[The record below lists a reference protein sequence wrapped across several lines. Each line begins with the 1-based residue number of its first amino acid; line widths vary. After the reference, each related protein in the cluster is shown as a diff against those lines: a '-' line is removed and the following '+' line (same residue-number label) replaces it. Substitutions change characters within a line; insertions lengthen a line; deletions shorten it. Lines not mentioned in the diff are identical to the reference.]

1 MYDEPKQTY
10 YYYYIEQ
17 YSHKMS
23 WFNMTWF
30 KMSWFKMSWF
40 KMPWFK
46 NVLIRNV
53 RDLLHDMERSYE
65 FMNTNIQK
73 KIQVPDI
80 SNQDILN
87 QDILNQDIL
96 NQDMLNQDILNQV
109 MLNHDVL
116 WLYPIIT
123 VQYMF
128 VIIPE
133 DGHECRLLNKKIR
146 TQSHGAEL

>member
-1 MYDEPKQTY
+1 
-10 YYYYIEQ
+10 
-17 YSHKMS
+17 
-23 WFNMTWF
+23 
-30 KMSWFKMSWF
+30 
-40 KMPWFK
+40 
-46 NVLIRNV
+46 
-53 RDLLHDMERSYE
+53 
-65 FMNTNIQK
+65 
-73 KIQVPDI
+73 
-80 SNQDILN
+80 
-87 QDILNQDIL
+87 LNQDIL

>member
-1 MYDEPKQTY
+1 MNLNRLIIIIILNSTATKCHDSTWPDSKCPD
-10 YYYYIEQ
+10 
-17 YSHKMS
+17 SKCPDSKCLDSKMS
-23 WFNMTWF
+23 WFEMSGTCCTTWRGAMNLWIQIYKKRYKSRTF
-30 KMSWFKMSWF
+30 R
-40 KMPWFK
+40 
-46 NVLIRNV
+46 IRT
-53 RDLLHDMERSYE
+53 
-65 FMNTNIQK
+65 FW
-73 KIQVPDI
+73 
-80 SNQDILN
+80 N

-146 TQSHGAEL
+146 TQRHGAEL

>member
-1 MYDEPKQTY
+1 MNLNRVIIIILNSTATKCHDSTWPDSKCPD
-10 YYYYIEQ
+10 
-17 YSHKMS
+17 SKCPDSKCLDSKMS
-23 WFNMTWF
+23 WFEMSGTCCTTWRGAMNLWIQIYKKRYKSRTF
-30 KMSWFKMSWF
+30 R
-40 KMPWFK
+40 
-46 NVLIRNV
+46 IRT
-53 RDLLHDMERSYE
+53 
-65 FMNTNIQK
+65 FW
-73 KIQVPDI
+73 
-80 SNQDILN
+80 N

-146 TQSHGAEL
+146 TQRHGAEL